1 MYVNAAER
9 FLLILTTLEESRAV
23 ALIGLLQL
31 TELNPNRLYNLHRI
45 TKLIMNTQY
54 VSARYRAK
62 CCTCLT

>member
-1 MYVNAAER
+1 MYVNAVER
-9 FLLILTTLEESRAV
+9 FLLILTTVEESRAV

-45 TKLIMNTQY
+45 TRLMMNTQH